1 MSFEEDYKNFLKQ
14 KRVAI
19 VGPAK
24 TAISLDQ
31 ADLIDSYDVVVRL
44 NNMLASEKDHSSKIG
59 KRTDVVYATLD
70 DPPMAIVQQC
80 LQNNVKYLSS
90 SYPEQEW
97 FFPQRM
103 KRNVDFLK
111 TIANFKTVTIPEHPY
126 FDIKHKI
133 KSRPNT
139 GFSAIIDLLDSQLS
153 ELYITGIDF
162 YRSATLGG
170 GNGYYDGYV
179 CQWTE
184 RKSMDFVHTGY
195 DGPDRHDPDE
205 AFRYFKHEI
214 FAKDNRI
221 KTDPFLEKFLTE
233 EKYENLIDVL
243 DN

>member
-1 MSFEEDYKNFLKQ
+1 VNFEKEYKDFLNQ

-24 TAISLDQ
+24 TAISLQQ
-31 ADLIDSYDVVVRL
+31 AEMIESYDVVVRL
-44 NNMLASEKDHSSKIG
+44 NNMLASEKDHSDKIG

-80 LQNNVKYLSS
+80 LQNKVKYLSS

-97 FFPQRM
+97 FFLQRM
-103 KRNVDFLK
+103 GKNVDFLK
-111 TIANFKTVTIPEHPY
+111 KIANFKTVTLPDYPY
-126 FDIKHKI
+126 FSIKSLI

-139 GFSAIIDLLDSQLS
+139 GFSAIIDLLDSNLS

-162 YRSATLGG
+162 YRSATLDG

-179 CQWTE
+179 CQWTD
-184 RKSMDFVHTGY
+184 RKNMDFVHTGY

-205 AFRYFKHEI
+205 AFRFFKHEM
-214 FAKDNRI
+214 FAKDDRI
-221 KTDPFLEKFLTE
+221 KVDPFLKKFLAE
-233 EKYENLIDVL
+233 KKYESLINVL
-243 DN
+243 GN